1 MSCENMAETLVEH
14 MQLQRVFRILAVDIP
29 DKRVSERLESL
40 DTKLTELYQT
50 LLRDGVDAHNHQEAK
65 RLEGLKATYV
75 SERAKL
81 HDQVASGRRVTKE
94 ALVQVFEKLGQPRS
108 MGDVE
113 DLIWEVN
120 DSLDGG
126 ISWDEFKRAF
136 VRCKYDKTCLEP
148 SDLFHLTCFL
158 MYDRECTG
166 KVSMDDAMRILF
178 LKHGNHMEDEME
190 SLFGKRLKDGELIL
204 TLTFPQYFEAVERRR
219 IDTVDSS
226 TAAAKGRKRGSS
238 KASIRTTAQPESQQ
252 QAA

>member
-1 MSCENMAETLVEH
+1 
-14 MQLQRVFRILAVDIP
+14 
-29 DKRVSERLESL
+29 
-40 DTKLTELYQT
+40 
-50 LLRDGVDAHNHQEAK
+50 
-65 RLEGLKATYV
+65 
-75 SERAKL
+75 
-81 HDQVASGRRVTKE
+81 
-94 ALVQVFEKLGQPRS
+94 

-219 IDTVDSS
+219 IDTVDSL

-238 KASIRTTAQPESQQ
+238 KASIRTTVQPESQQ

>member
-1 MSCENMAETLVEH
+1 MAETLEEH

-29 DKRVSERLESL
+29 DKRLSERLESL

-81 HDQVASGRRVTKE
+81 HDQVASGRRVAKE

-219 IDTVDSS
+219 IDTVDSL

-238 KASIRTTAQPESQQ
+238 KASIRTTVQPESQQ

>member
-1 MSCENMAETLVEH
+1 MAETLEEH

-29 DKRVSERLESL
+29 DKRLSERLEARSSL

-81 HDQVASGRRVTKE
+81 HDQVASGRRVAKE

-219 IDTVDSS
+219 IDTVDSL

-238 KASIRTTAQPESQQ
+238 KASIRTTVQPESQQ

>member
-1 MSCENMAETLVEH
+1 

-29 DKRVSERLESL
+29 DKRLSERLESL

-81 HDQVASGRRVTKE
+81 HDQVASGRRVAKE

-204 TLTFPQYFEAVERRR
+204 TLTFPQAVERRR
-219 IDTVDSS
+219 IDTVDSL

-238 KASIRTTAQPESQQ
+238 KASIRTTVQPESQQ

>member
-1 MSCENMAETLVEH
+1 MAETLEEH

-29 DKRVSERLESL
+29 DKRLSERLESL

-81 HDQVASGRRVTKE
+81 HDQVASGRRVAKE

-204 TLTFPQYFEAVERRR
+204 TLTFPQAVERRR
-219 IDTVDSS
+219 IDTVDSL

-238 KASIRTTAQPESQQ
+238 KASIRTTVQPESQQ